1 MKIRT
6 VTVELLRAG
15 PRHNQL
21 ISPLTQYLGICGN
34 SPAKQVTLPYYEHG
48 EFELRLQELR
58 YSVFD
63 RDDRARS
70 VKALEQTGRDVAEI
84 LAAIPGVSSNMSPEE
99 EQSWVLTHL
108 RIVISASE
116 LAMLPFE
123 ASKVPSGEGSVA
135 SWLALQARSPICIT
149 RHIRSVSA
157 EGMVWPDKPR
167 ILFIAGPDTD
177 RPFEEHSRVLLKVI
191 KPWCKDENDEKVISE
206 QLVIQ
211 ENPSLATIKNELH
224 TAARA
229 GKAFTHVHILAHGA
243 HIDENDRYSPVG
255 LYLNDIEGERV
266 IGGGRLASTL
276 AVTTDRGVNRPVVV
290 TLASC
295 DSGQVSDVRMTDAS
309 VAHHLHD
316 QGIPLVVAS
325 QFPLSVEG
333 SVLFAENFYQGQL
346 RGSHPLVS
354 LFKVRLELHSRME
367 PDTHDWASL
376 VVYEAFPS
384 NLVSQLEHLR
394 YWQARRAQY
403 LVLDRLEELAVEIR
417 DAVPRSEKLNI
428 ETRFEDAIND
438 VDAASKDLPTE
449 GPYTFDCAG
458 LRAAANKRIA
468 VANFTVA
475 KAPGVPEGWRER
487 RLTDSL
493 RRMESARERYW
504 AAAKWFI
511 QSSGETVQ
519 NKGNLHWMLGQVLS
533 LDAVLGRPL
542 DNDLLTTAYFAAK
555 IDLNSHNESERA
567 WAHVSLSE
575 LALLSLNDP
584 KLLPDQRKQYAEESL
599 ENAGH
604 FLELLGRGSE
614 HAFNTS
620 RQFQRYIDWWGNLD
634 LQPELDWLRVPK
646 RPHWHKEFGLVSTAN
661 AVVELLGGSH
671 KSNPQANS
679 NPANKGPSEA
689 SPAPVVTKP
698 DNTPAA
704 SGKPLNGGSD
714 KSVFSIEMLPA
725 DNGDCLWIEYGDP
738 DHPRRVLIDCGA
750 KSAAAALGTRIRK
763 LGTSEEAKFE
773 LFVLTHIDSDH
784 ITGAIPLFA
793 EADVSRQFKDI
804 WFNGWRQVSQFL
816 SIRQGEEFSKLLENP
831 ELALPWNLAVTAE
844 GAKYP
849 APIVLPPDGAPR
861 TFTLPDGLSLTLLS
875 PGANQLKSL
884 GRNWQKALLELEPGK
899 ALLGRKGAPPPVTDF
914 AAFDLASLAG
924 DKPKKDTSVPNGSS
938 IALLLEFEGRSMLL
952 TGDAHAEVL
961 ARSIKSLQKARGKEG
976 EKLKLDALKLS
987 HHGSGNATTVELLEL
1002 LDCPRY
1008 LVSSSGN
1015 IFYHPDREA
1024 IARVILHGGKNPTLY
1039 FNYRSTLNELWGESV
1054 LKKRYHYKTKYPSKK
1069 SGGLRVLL

>member
-1 MKIRT
+1 MEIRT

-21 ISPLTQYLGICGN
+21 VSPLTQYLGICGN
-34 SPAKQVTLPYYEHG
+34 SHAGRVTLPYEHSDL
-48 EFELRLQELR
+48 ELRLQELR
-58 YSVFD
+58 YCVFD
-63 RDDRARS
+63 RDDQARS
-70 VKALEQTGRDVAEI
+70 VRVLEQTGRDVAKI
-84 LAAIPGVSSNMSPEE
+84 LAAVPGLSGNMSCEE
-99 EQSWVLTHL
+99 EQTGTLTNL

-116 LAMLPFE
+116 LAMIPFE
-123 ASKVPSGEGSVA
+123 ASKIPSGEGSIA

-157 EGMVWPDKPR
+157 EGIVWPDRPR

-177 RPFEEHSRVLLKVI
+177 GPFEEHKRVLLKAI
-191 KPWCKDENDEKVISE
+191 GPWCKDETAIPE
-206 QLVIQ
+206 QLVTLKDP
-211 ENPSLATIKNELH
+211 NLATIANELH
-224 TAARA
+224 AAARA
-229 GKAFTHVHILAHGA
+229 GKDFTHVHILAHGA
-243 HIDENDRYSPVG
+243 RTDEDDRYSPVG
-255 LYLNDIEGERV
+255 LYLNENEGEGV

-276 AVTTDRGVNRPVVV
+276 AVTTERGVSRPVVV

-295 DSGQVSDVRMTDAS
+295 DSGHVSDVRTTDAS

-333 SVLFAENFYQGQL
+333 SVLFTEMFYHGQL
-346 RGSHPLVS
+346 RGKHPLVS
-354 LFKVRLELHSRME
+354 LYKVRLELHSRME

-384 NLVSQLEHLR
+384 NLISQLEELR
-394 YWQARRAQY
+394 YRQARRALY
-403 LVLDRLEELAVEIR
+403 LVLDRLEELAVKVQDGHLPPGEP
-417 DAVPRSEKLNI
+417 DI
-428 ETRFEDAIND
+428 ETRFENAIKD
-438 VDAASKDLPTE
+438 VEAASNDLPNT
-449 GPYTFDCAG
+449 GSYALDCAG
-458 LRAAANKRIA
+458 LRASAEKRIA
-468 VANFTVA
+468 LADFRVV
-475 KAPGVPEGWRER
+475 KAPGMPEDWREK
-487 RLTDSL
+487 RLGKSL
-493 RRMESARERYW
+493 RRMQRARDKYW
-504 AAAKWFI
+504 TAAKWFI
-511 QSSGETVQ
+511 QPSVDTVQ
-519 NKGNLHWMLGQVLS
+519 RKGNLHWVLGQVLS
-533 LDAVLGRPL
+533 LDVILGRPL
-542 DNDLLTTAYFAAK
+542 DPALRMSASFAAK
-555 IDLNSHNESERA
+555 VDLDSPDESKRA
-567 WAHVSLSE
+567 WAHVSLCE
-575 LALLSLNDP
+575 LVLLRLSDP
-584 KLLPDQRKQYAEESL
+584 DLPQDQRKHDAEESL
-599 ENAGH
+599 AH
-604 FLELLGRGSE
+604 ARRFLGLLGRGSE
-614 HAFNTS
+614 QAFKTS
-620 RQFQRYIDWWGNLD
+620 RQFQRYVDWWGD
-634 LQPELDWLRVPK
+634 SDPQPELDGFRVPE
-646 RPHWHKEFGLVSTAN
+646 RPHLHQDFGLVPTAKK
-661 AVVELLGGSH
+661 VVQLLGGQ
-671 KSNPQANS
+671 NRPGPQTS
-679 NPANKGPSEA
+679 PKPEDKGSAKTQSAQVASE
-689 SPAPVVTKP
+689 PDKKP
-698 DNTPAA
+698 TL
-704 SGKPLNGGSD
+704 SRTSSKGGNH

-738 DHPRRVLIDCGA
+738 GRPRRVLIDCGA

-763 LGTSEEAKFE
+763 LGASEEVKFE

-831 ELALPWNLAVTAE
+831 ELALPWNMAVTAE

-849 APIVLPPDGAPR
+849 SPIVLPQDGAPR
-861 TFTLPDGLSLTLLS
+861 TFTLPDGLSMTLLS
-875 PGANQLKSL
+875 PGANQLKAL
-884 GRNWQKALLELEPGK
+884 GKNWQKALLELEPEK

-924 DKPKKDTSVPNGSS
+924 EKPKKDTSVPNGSS

-952 TGDAHAEVL
+952 TGDAHANVL
-961 ARSIKSLQKARGKEG
+961 ARSIKSLQKVRGKEG

-1039 FNYRSTLNELWGESV
+1039 FNYRSSLNELWAEST

-1069 SGGLRVLL
+1069 SEGLRVLL